1 MIYIHAENL
10 GLKFGLVN
18 FLHFADATAKDFS
31 WGVCLSTE
39 DTSSDKDTTVVEM
52 PNDMALLLFWWYCN
66 KEASDNLAYHLVDL
80 LGNDAMKNKIL
91 KQLEL
96 SVAKLT
102 VDRNRKGFAGVVL
115 TTAAEMANK
124 CEDHIEYAHA
134 TELYALLDAK
144 GFAKEVKA

>member
-1 MIYIHAENL
+1 MPTLAEMIDEVRTNL
-10 GLKFGLVN
+10 QGYSLRQDRITYVNNTAGLTTTSLEVQVG
-18 FLHFADATAKDFS
+18 
-31 WGVCLSTE
+31 ST
-39 DTSSDKDTTVVEM
+39 
-52 PNDMALLLFWWYCN
+52 
-66 KEASDNLAYHLVDL
+66 DNLAYHLVDL

>member
-10 GLKFGLVN
+10 GLLDQLVN
-18 FLHFADATAKDFS
+18 TLPLTEATARDFS
-31 WGVCLSTE
+31 WGIRLSTK

-52 PNDMALLLFWWYCN
+52 PQDMALSLFWWYME
-66 KEASDNLAYHLVDL
+66 KEASRELLTHLFDL
-80 LGNDAMKNKIL
+80 LDHDEMKNKIL

-115 TTAAEMANK
+115 TTAAEIANE

-134 TELYALLDAK
+134 TKLFALLDAK
-144 GFAKEVKA
+144 GFEKEVGA